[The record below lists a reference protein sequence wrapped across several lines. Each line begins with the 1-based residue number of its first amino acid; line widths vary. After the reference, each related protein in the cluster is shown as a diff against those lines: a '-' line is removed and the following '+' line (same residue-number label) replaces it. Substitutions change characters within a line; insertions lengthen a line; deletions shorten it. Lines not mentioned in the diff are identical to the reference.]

1 MVQQEHQGKNSIDE
15 MPNNFFHHI
24 PCPVCDNSN
33 HFKLVLKIRY
43 GDLKQKKSLDY
54 SAIGITKDTMLFV
67 KQCEQCRFIFVNP
80 RIKPEY
86 EHIVYNKCKKRMYEL
101 KPELL
106 LVGTKE
112 YLIAARKGKVAHLKP
127 LLETLSH
134 VNLDEDLT
142 LFDYGCGF
150 GYSMSLARELGLNA
164 YGVDI
169 DRERL
174 SVCETLGMK
183 VAHPAEFDK
192 RFPDVRADIILC
204 QNNIEHIV
212 DLPAMMN
219 NLRQKCKKGAV
230 FYVNGLTPR
239 IISVEKRRGQFVKA
253 HFVEH
258 LNFFPIK
265 TLDYFMSRYGFYPL
279 SDNNAANSFR
289 GKVYMLLNTIKRN
302 LSVGFE
308 RIYRYKPK
316 E

>member
-1 MVQQEHQGKNSIDE
+1 MQSNYLKDE
-15 MPNNFFHHI
+15 IPNKKFEVI
-24 PCPVCDNSN
+24 PCSVCGN
-33 HFKLVLKIRY
+33 KQLKPLLNVVY

-54 SAIGITKDTMLFV
+54 SSIGIKADTRLFV
-67 KQCEQCRFIFVNP
+67 KQCEQCGFIFVNP

-86 EHIVYNKCKKRMYEL
+86 EHIVYNECKKRMYEL

-106 LVGTKE
+106 SIGTKE
-112 YLIAARKGKVAHLKP
+112 YLTAARKGKVAHLKP
-127 LLETLSH
+127 LLKTLSY

-183 VAHPAEFDK
+183 AAHPAEFDK

-219 NLRQKCKKGAV
+219 YLTQKCKKSAV
-230 FYVNGLTPR
+230 FYVNGITPR
-239 IISVEKRRGQFVKA
+239 IISAEKRRGQFVKA

-258 LNFFPIK
+258 LNFFSIK

-279 SDNNAANSFR
+279 SDNNSANGFK
-289 GKVYMLLNTIKRN
+289 GKVYMLLNAIKRN